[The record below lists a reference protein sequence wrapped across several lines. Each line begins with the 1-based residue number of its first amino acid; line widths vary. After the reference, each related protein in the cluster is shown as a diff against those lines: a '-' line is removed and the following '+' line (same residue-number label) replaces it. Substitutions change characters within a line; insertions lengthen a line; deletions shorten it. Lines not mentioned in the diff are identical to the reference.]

1 MELDS
6 QVDSTVDHFYLLLIQ
21 HGKDTNTM
29 RAKPTRV
36 IANRDFDEFQKLAYL
51 GVVYCKVKKDRK
63 NWFGLAI
70 FAIRLNRKKEGRKER
85 SLQLMQLE

>member
-1 MELDS
+1 
-6 QVDSTVDHFYLLLIQ
+6 
-21 HGKDTNTM
+21 M
-29 RAKPTRV
+29 RAEPTRV

-70 FAIRLNRKKEGRKER
+70 FAIRLNRKKEGKKFTADATGVSANRELIIYFICR
-85 SLQLMQLE
+85 HQLTKFVS